1 MTNQDFHL
9 EVRSAVRDGIARAIA
24 AVGLAGIGLIHL
36 LDVPGKLEETPYLG
50 WMYIG
55 LIAASLGLAGLLV
68 YTSDR
73 RVWAATAALASAVL
87 VGYSLS
93 RTTGLPNATDDIGNW
108 TEPLG
113 LASLFVEGSLV
124 ALSGYVLLTR
134 GRMTA
139 RTEVPRLERAG
150 RRALD
155 PA

>member
-1 MTNQDFHL
+1 MTNHYSQLD
-9 EVRSAVRDGIARAIA
+9 VRSALRDGVARAIA
-24 AVGLAGIGLIHL
+24 AVGLAGVGLINL
-36 LDVPGKLEETPYLG
+36 LDVQGKLEETPYLG

-73 RVWAATAALASAVL
+73 RVWAATAALASAVI

-113 LASLFVEGSLV
+113 LASLFVEGSLIT
-124 ALSGYVLLTR
+124 LSGSVLLTR
-134 GRMTA
+134 SRSTA
-139 RTEVPRLERAG
+139 RNEVRRLERAN
-150 RRALD
+150 RTALD
-155 PA
+155 HA

>member
-1 MTNQDFHL
+1 MTNHYSHL
-9 EVRSAVRDGIARAIA
+9 DVRSALRDGIARAIT

-36 LDVPGKLEETPYLG
+36 LDVQGKLEETPYLG

-73 RVWAATAALASAVL
+73 RVWAATAALASAVI

-93 RTTGLPNATDDIGNW
+93 RTTGLPSATDDIGNW

-124 ALSGYVLLTR
+124 ALSSSVLLTR
-134 GRMTA
+134 SRLTGRN
-139 RTEVPRLERAG
+139 EVRRLERAG

>member
-1 MTNQDFHL
+1 MTNHYPHL
-9 EVRSAVRDGIARAIA
+9 DALSTLRDVIARAVA

-36 LDVPGKLEETPYLG
+36 LDVQGKLQETPYLG

-73 RVWAATAALASAVL
+73 RAWAGTAALASAVI

-93 RTTGLPNATDDIGNW
+93 RTTGLPGATDDIGNW

-124 ALSGYVLLTR
+124 ALSGCVLLAR
-134 GRMTA
+134 SRLAGRSEE
-139 RTEVPRLERAG
+139 RRPERAG
-150 RRALD
+150 IRALD
-155 PA
+155 AA

>member
-1 MTNQDFHL
+1 MTNNDTHPD
-9 EVRSAVRDGIARAIA
+9 VRSALRDGIARAVA
-24 AVGLAGIGLIHL
+24 AVGLAGVGLIHL
-36 LDVPGKLEETPYLG
+36 LDVQGQFAETPYLG

-55 LIAASLGLAGLLV
+55 LIATSLCLAGLLV

-73 RVWAATAALASAVL
+73 RAWAGTAALASAVI

-93 RTTGLPNATDDIGNW
+93 RTTGLPSATGDIGNW

-124 ALSGYVLLTR
+124 ALSASVLAIQSR
-134 GRMTA
+134 SIGRVGA
-139 RTEVPRLERAG
+139 RRPERAG
-150 RRALD
+150 VRALD

>member
-1 MTNQDFHL
+1 MTNHYSHL
-9 EVRSAVRDGIARAIA
+9 DVRSALRDGIARAIA

-36 LDVPGKLEETPYLG
+36 LDVQGKLEETPYLG

-73 RVWAATAALASAVL
+73 SVWAGTAALASAVI

-93 RTTGLPNATDDIGNW
+93 RTTGLPSATDDIGNW

-124 ALSGYVLLTR
+124 ALSGSVLLTR
-134 GRMTA
+134 SRLTA
-139 RTEVPRLERAG
+139 RNEIPRLERAG